1 MATRSPPVL
10 LAVGASILAAL
21 VTGCPTSRCSTGG
34 LLMRE
39 LLMWVCA
46 LAHVAKVQK
55 SILRKEPTFRDATTG
70 FPAKWRLRKFH
81 ADDVHNQDLGSA
93 SDWLKQIS
101 LDTWILRRRLYG
113 ISAVV
118 VQTSFRGENSVSVA
132 KCRLFSQVNKSD
144 IRMRRDALNENE
156 TRLLEKCT

>member
-1 MATRSPPVL
+1 MASEGPQAL

-46 LAHVAKVQK
+46 LAHVAKVYK
-55 SILRKEPTFRDATTG
+55 GILRNKPTFRDATTG

-101 LDTWILRRRLYG
+101 SRPGSWDIICMEFLQSLLRRHFAGKPVLASRNAGCLLRLIKV
-113 ISAVV
+113 ISVKK
-118 VQTSFRGENSVSVA
+118 GMP
-132 KCRLFSQVNKSD
+132 LNK
-144 IRMRRDALNENE
+144 NEAC
-156 TRLLEKCT
+156 LLEKCT

>member
-1 MATRSPPVL
+1 MATGSPQAL

-21 VTGCPTSRCSTGG
+21 VTGCPKSRCSTGG

-46 LAHVAKVQK
+46 LAHVPKVQK
-55 SILRKEPTFRDATTG
+55 SILRKKPTFRDATTG
-70 FPAKWRLRKFH
+70 FPRKWSLRKFR
-81 ADDVHNQDLGSA
+81 ADDVYNQDLGSA

-101 LDTWILRRRLYG
+101 LETRVLRRHRYG

-118 VQTSFRGENSVSVA
+118 AQTSFRGETSVSVA
-132 KCRLFSQVNKSD
+132 KCWLFCQVNKSD
-144 IRMRRDALNENE
+144 IRIKGDALNKNE
-156 TRLLEKCT
+156 MCLLEKCT

>member
-1 MATRSPPVL
+1 MATGSPQAL

-55 SILRKEPTFRDATTG
+55 SILRKKPTFRDATTG

-81 ADDVHNQDLGSA
+81 TDDVHNQDLGSA

-101 LDTWILRRRLYG
+101 LETWVLRRHLYG
-113 ISAVV
+113 SSAVV
-118 VQTSFRGENSVSVA
+118 AQTSFRGETSVSVA
-132 KCRLFSQVNKSD
+132 LAWLFSQISKSD
-144 IRMRRDALNENE
+144 ICMKRDTLNKNE
-156 TRLLEKCT
+156 TCLLEKCT

>member
-1 MATRSPPVL
+1 
-10 LAVGASILAAL
+10 
-21 VTGCPTSRCSTGG
+21 
-34 LLMRE
+34 MR
-39 LLMWVCA
+39 
-46 LAHVAKVQK
+46 KK
-55 SILRKEPTFRDATTG
+55 PTFRDATTG

-101 LDTWILRRRLYG
+101 LDTWILRRRQYG